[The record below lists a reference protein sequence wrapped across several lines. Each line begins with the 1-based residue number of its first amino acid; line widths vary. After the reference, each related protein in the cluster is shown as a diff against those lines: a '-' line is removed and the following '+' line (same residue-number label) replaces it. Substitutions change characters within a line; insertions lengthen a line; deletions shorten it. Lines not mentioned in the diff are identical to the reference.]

1 MKIEHIAI
9 WTNDLEQMK
18 LFYEKYFQATAG
30 EKYFN
35 GSKRFES
42 YFLQFKDGARLEIMR
57 KPGIASNKNNTWSEE
72 VMGIAHFAISVG
84 SKEIV
89 NTLTETIRKDG
100 YHIAGEPHLTGDGYY
115 ESVVLDPDGN
125 RIEITL

>member
-9 WTNDLEQMK
+9 WTNDIEQMK

-35 GSKRFES
+35 ASKRFES

-57 KPGIASNKNNTWSEE
+57 KPGIGSNKNNTLTE
-72 VMGIAHFAISVG
+72 VTGLAHFAISVG
-84 SKEIV
+84 SKENV
-89 NTLTETIRKDG
+89 NALTDTIHKDG
-100 YHIAGEPHLTGDGYY
+100 YHIAGEPRLTGDGYY